1 MTLSHLKKE
10 ESNDRTP
17 VETATTSLP
26 QTGLRFEEQVELS
39 PVVGDGGRAGE
50 PVRHSGGGPLR
61 AVPAPGVLNF
71 PQDKF

>member
-10 ESNDRTP
+10 EIDNQTP

-50 PVRHSGGGPLR
+50 PV
-61 AVPAPGVLNF
+61 
-71 PQDKF
+71 